1 MSTETEI
8 EVRDLEYAQA
18 DASYLGLHHDTGP
31 TLALSKSLASTERA
45 LRDEA
50 DQIRQARRSST
61 WAPVPTGEVIAP

>member
-31 TLALSKSLASTERA
+31 GLAQSKTLAATERA

-50 DQIRQARRSST
+50 DRIRAARRTS
-61 WAPVPTGEVIAP
+61 